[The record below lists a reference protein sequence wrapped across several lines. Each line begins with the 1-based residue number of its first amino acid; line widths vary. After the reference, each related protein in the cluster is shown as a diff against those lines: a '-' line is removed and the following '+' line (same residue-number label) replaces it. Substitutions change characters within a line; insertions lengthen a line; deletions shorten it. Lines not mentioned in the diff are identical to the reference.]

1 MKKLLKLNLPT
12 FVFYYREIGSSL
24 FLCVIINI
32 VVGVLDGFGLMM
44 FIPLLET
51 ISNPSDVSSTNP
63 ISKAVE
69 SLGLNLTLA
78 NALIFLVV
86 LFSIKGL
93 IKYFS
98 DVFQVKIYQLFIS
111 TLRIKL
117 IQRFNKISFKF
128 YSSAD
133 VGKIQNSFTGEI
145 GNVITSCSSFLKV
158 IEASVLVLTYVSLA
172 FFTNPKFTLLVILAS
187 ASTNFIYKILND
199 RVKKESRILV
209 KKKHFFQGL
218 LIQYVNLFK
227 YLKASGKINTY
238 SDKLERSTV
247 TIEKTNVVMGKLKA
261 MLNSIREPLMILI
274 LSIVIF
280 VQVFVLKGSLEL
292 ILVSILFFYRALQS
306 LLMMQNQLNNFYAQ
320 QGSLDNLKDFQKEL
334 DKNKRHNGEIL
345 FSGFQEK
352 IQLKSVFFN
361 YGEVNI
367 LRDINFSIHKN
378 ETIALVGESGSGK
391 STLINILSGL
401 LPIDKG
407 DILIDGQAFD
417 TLNISSLQQFIGY
430 ITQETIVFDDTIY
443 NNITFWDKKT
453 PENLKRFYESLEAAA
468 LLEIVAKYD
477 SKEETRLGNNGIS
490 LSGGQRQRIS
500 IARELYKN
508 PQILFMDEATSS
520 LDSESENH
528 IQQSTEKLKGN
539 ITLIIAAHRLSTI
552 RNADKVIFMQKGEI
566 KSIGTFS
573 ELIEIEPS
581 FKKAVE
587 LQSLQS

>member
-78 NALIFLVV
+78 NALIVLVV

-145 GNVITSCSSFLKV
+145 GNVMTSCRSFLKV

-209 KKKHFFQGL
+209 KKNHFFHGL

-477 SKEETRLGNNGIS
+477 NKEETRLGNNGIS